1 MPEFMETRY
10 EKDSSIV
17 YREIAGEA
25 VLVPVRRNLADM
37 ESIYTLDEVGAFI
50 WDLVDGQRTMGDVRD
65 RVLDEYN
72 VEPEVLDSDLFEFV
86 EQLKSIGALRVM

>member
-1 MPEFMETRY
+1 MLDFMETRY

-25 VLVPVRRNLADM
+25 VLVPVRKNMADM

-50 WDLVDGQRTMGDVRD
+50 WDLVDGQRTIGDVRE
-65 RVLDEYN
+65 RVLDEYD

-86 EQLKSIGALRVM
+86 EQLKAIGALRAI